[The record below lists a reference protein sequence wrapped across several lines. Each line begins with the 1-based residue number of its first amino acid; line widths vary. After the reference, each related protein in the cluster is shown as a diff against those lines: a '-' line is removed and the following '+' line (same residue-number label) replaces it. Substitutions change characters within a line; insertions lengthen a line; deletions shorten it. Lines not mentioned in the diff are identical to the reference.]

1 MRSRSLRCWRPL
13 AQRTYVVSVMILWNM
28 CSPQVIQVA
37 IYKSLNFEVAGSGP
51 LKAPPPYPGDMEM
64 YVFVK
69 HTEKD
74 AY

>member
-1 MRSRSLRCWRPL
+1 
-13 AQRTYVVSVMILWNM
+13 MILWNM

-74 AY
+74 TY